1 MQKTKKK
8 RYKCEK
14 NTKFSKMQK
23 IRGFGAYSKMS
34 LNSLVSNL
42 PARVSMRSC
51 ISSTTDQ
58 SIQIS
63 QKLPLEDL
71 ELLGFSFYGSISSSK
86 VEDSKLPRSSLT
98 KDVFGDLTGVE
109 VS

>member
-63 QKLPLEDL
+63 QKLSLEDLDDL
-71 ELLGFSFYGSISSSK
+71 ELLGFSFSSSISS
-86 VEDSKLPRSSLT
+86 SKLPRSSLT
-98 KDVFGDLTGVE
+98 KDVFGVE